1 MMTFEKKIA
10 EFFEK
15 NVLTIAFA
23 TGLIVSLLIRLSAYS
38 FISSDMSGFLIGWF
52 GQIEQLGRF
61 KALSVQVGNYSVAYQ
76 TLIALMTYIPV
87 DPVYQYKT
95 LSVIFDYSLALGVYF
110 LVFELKNHD
119 RKIALLSF
127 LAVVFSPL
135 VFMNSSLW
143 GQCDS
148 IYTSFIVWSL
158 YFFIKKKYPVS
169 FILYGLAC
177 AFKLQAVFF
186 LPFLLFSY
194 VRKKDFSIFNFLLIP
209 FVMEFVCIPAMCVGR
224 GFKAAFSV
232 YYYQTESCDKMYFS
246 YPSFWALFSDLKDIS
261 LSRDFIDGMKIAA
274 VLLTFSII
282 MILMCV
288 MFLKKFTVNEK
299 NALYIAFI
307 LVYTCV
313 LFLPGMHERYGFVY
327 EILAIAI
334 AFLIPKTVWALVA
347 ISSLTCITYGISLF
361 GNMNV
366 TPLMSIINIIAYI
379 YYIVVLYKS
388 SEKE

>member
-135 VFMNSSLW
+135 VFMNSGLFTFSLKRN
-143 GQCDS
+143 
-148 IYTSFIVWSL
+148 IPYPLSFT
-158 YFFIKKKYPVS
+158 VS
-169 FILYGLAC
+169 HALSNFRRCSFCPSFCSRMSEKRI
-177 AFKLQAVFF
+177 
-186 LPFLLFSY
+186 S
-194 VRKKDFSIFNFLLIP
+194 RFSI
-209 FVMEFVCIPAMCVGR
+209 
-224 GFKAAFSV
+224 
-232 YYYQTESCDKMYFS
+232 
-246 YPSFWALFSDLKDIS
+246 SF
-261 LSRDFIDGMKIAA
+261 
-274 VLLTFSII
+274 
-282 MILMCV
+282 
-288 MFLKKFTVNEK
+288 
-299 NALYIAFI
+299 
-307 LVYTCV
+307 
-313 LFLPGMHERYGFVY
+313 
-327 EILAIAI
+327 
-334 AFLIPKTVWALVA
+334 
-347 ISSLTCITYGISLF
+347 
-361 GNMNV
+361 
-366 TPLMSIINIIAYI
+366 
-379 YYIVVLYKS
+379 
-388 SEKE
+388 